1 MQKGS
6 AVVAIVD
13 GRRRMRHPPTPS
25 RLSGSPPRTEQS
37 QPHET
42 TNEQGELYMSE
53 RSELD
58 TRQLALIDC
67 FAKGTWIALSLA
79 LVALAV
85 DAYAIFYMPHRPFVA
100 HGETQHS
107 GALFPVALWTLEI
120 TLAVLAL
127 WLVRFAFSRAPKFIP
142 GG

>member
-1 MQKGS
+1 
-6 AVVAIVD
+6 
-13 GRRRMRHPPTPS
+13 
-25 RLSGSPPRTEQS
+25 
-37 QPHET
+37 
-42 TNEQGELYMSE
+42 MSE
-53 RSELD
+53 VSESN

-67 FAKGTWIALSLA
+67 FAKGTWIALGFA

-100 HGETQHS
+100 RGEMQHS

-120 TLAVLAL
+120 TLAILAL
-127 WLVRFAFSRAPKFIP
+127 WLIGFSFSRAPKLTP